1 MVLISHIFYKQI
13 LAFPFLG
20 FYSWDVTD
28 RHKMNLNNSEPIKE
42 KEEMSTED
50 YERDKEMIVK
60 EMNVKTIG

>member
-1 MVLISHIFYKQI
+1 MRDLIVGE
-13 LAFPFLG
+13 FLKLK
-20 FYSWDVTD
+20 
-28 RHKMNLNNSEPIKE
+28 HKMNLNNSEPIKE